1 MQKIISSSLIALA
14 IVIAMLI
21 GANGIK
27 NRNSASNSINVT
39 GLGKKDFTSDL
50 VVWTGSF
57 SKISYVLKEAYEML
71 NKDQQSI
78 KAYLKD
84 KGINEDEIVFS
95 AVDINKEFNYTY
107 DAKGNQNREFN
118 GYRLTQL
125 VEIES
130 KEIEKIEAISRTITE
145 IINFGV
151 EFYSNQPQYYY
162 TQLSELKIQMIAAA
176 TEDARIRAEQIAEK
190 SGSALGNLHN
200 ASMGVFQIIG
210 QNSNEDY
217 SWGGSY
223 NTSSKMK
230 TATITMKLEFGVE

>member
-1 MQKIISSSLIALA
+1 MHKVISASIITLGIIIALA
-14 IVIAMLI
+14 I
-21 GANGIK
+21 GANGLK

-118 GYRLTQL
+118 GYRLTQR

-190 SGSALGNLHN
+190 SGSELGNLHN

-230 TATITMKLEFGVE
+230 TATITMKLEFGVD